1 MSASLLEIV
10 DLGDGE
16 IVLQRADDDSE
27 PLVVIR
33 FSEESRLYLMDNG
46 LEVAKA
52 MIQAGIQAAVVIAEQ
67 GELEVEAAR
76 QAKARSPGPHLV
88 YPLLDPRPAV
98 RACDLDLEFHS
109 SNSPHMASQRTVLAT
124 ARFAWT

>member
-27 PLVVIR
+27 PLVTIR
-33 FSEESRLYLMDNG
+33 FSDESRIYLMDNG

-52 MIQAGIQAAVVIAEQ
+52 MIQAGIQAAAAIAEQ
-67 GELEVEAAR
+67 VE
-76 QAKARSPGPHLV
+76 Q
-88 YPLLDPRPAV
+88 
-98 RACDLDLEFHS
+98 E
-109 SNSPHMASQRTVLAT
+109 AT
-124 ARFAWT
+124 AEETVPRMLH

>member
-27 PLVVIR
+27 PLVTIR
-33 FSEESRLYLMDNG
+33 FSDESRIYLMDNG

-52 MIQAGIQAAVVIAEQ
+52 MIQAGIQAAAAIAEQ
-67 GELEVEAAR
+67 GEQETSEGTTV
-76 QAKARSPGPHLV
+76 S
-88 YPLLDPRPAV
+88 
-98 RACDLDLEFHS
+98 
-109 SNSPHMASQRTVLAT
+109 RTLH
-124 ARFAWT
+124 

>member
-27 PLVVIR
+27 PLVTIR
-33 FSEESRLYLMDNG
+33 FSDESRIYLMDNG

-52 MIQAGIQAAVVIAEQ
+52 MIQAGIQAAAAIAEQ
-67 GELEVEAAR
+67 GEQDTVE
-76 QAKARSPGPHLV
+76 
-88 YPLLDPRPAV
+88 DEPAS
-98 RACDLDLEFHS
+98 RMLH
-109 SNSPHMASQRTVLAT
+109 
-124 ARFAWT
+124 

>member
-52 MIQAGIQAAVVIAEQ
+52 MIQAGIQAAAVIAEQ
-67 GELEVEAAR
+67 GDTEIEASAE
-76 QAKARSPGPHLV
+76 A
-88 YPLLDPRPAV
+88 PR
-98 RACDLDLEFHS
+98 
-109 SNSPHMASQRTVLAT
+109 VLH
-124 ARFAWT
+124 

>member
-33 FSEESRLYLMDNG
+33 FSEETRLYLMDNG

-52 MIQAGIQAAVVIAEQ
+52 MIQAGIQAAAVMAEQ
-67 GELEVEAAR
+67 VEVESEVSSEA
-76 QAKARSPGPHLV
+76 
-88 YPLLDPRPAV
+88 PR
-98 RACDLDLEFHS
+98 
-109 SNSPHMASQRTVLAT
+109 VLH
-124 ARFAWT
+124 

>member
-27 PLVVIR
+27 PLVTIR
-33 FSEESRLYLMDNG
+33 FSDESRIYLMDNG

-52 MIQAGIQAAVVIAEQ
+52 MIQAGIQAAAAIAEQ
-67 GELEVEAAR
+67 GEQETSE
-76 QAKARSPGPHLV
+76 
-88 YPLLDPRPAV
+88 
-98 RACDLDLEFHS
+98 ET
-109 SNSPHMASQRTVLAT
+109 TVSRMLH
-124 ARFAWT
+124 

>member
-27 PLVVIR
+27 PLVTIR
-33 FSEESRLYLMDNG
+33 FSDESRIYLMDNG

-52 MIQAGIQAAVVIAEQ
+52 MIQAGIQAAAAIAEQ
-67 GELEVEAAR
+67 VE
-76 QAKARSPGPHLV
+76 QETS
-88 YPLLDPRPAV
+88 
-98 RACDLDLEFHS
+98 ETS
-109 SNSPHMASQRTVLAT
+109 TVSRMLH
-124 ARFAWT
+124 

>member
-16 IVLQRADDDSE
+16 VVLQRADDDSE

-33 FSEESRLYLMDNG
+33 FSEESRIYMMDNG

-52 MIQAGIQAAVVIAEQ
+52 MIQAGIQAAAVLAEQ
-67 GELEVEAAR
+67 GDMEVEA
-76 QAKARSPGPHLV
+76 SPEP
-88 YPLLDPRPAV
+88 PR
-98 RACDLDLEFHS
+98 
-109 SNSPHMASQRTVLAT
+109 VLH
-124 ARFAWT
+124 